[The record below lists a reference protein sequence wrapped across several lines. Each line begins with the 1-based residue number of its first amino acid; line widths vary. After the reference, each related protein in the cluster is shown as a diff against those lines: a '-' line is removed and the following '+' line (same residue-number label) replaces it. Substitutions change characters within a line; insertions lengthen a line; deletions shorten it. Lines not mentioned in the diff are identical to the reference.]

1 MNPPT
6 STDSGRKGTLGV
18 FVITVSD
25 TRTLETDR
33 SGQILVDFVS
43 SAGHR
48 LIGREILIDDE
59 ALIRKHVERWC
70 DDDIVEVILI
80 TGGTGIT
87 HRDVTPDAILPLI
100 TKEIPGFGELF
111 RMLSY
116 QEIGAATIQ
125 SRAIAALC
133 KTTLVFA
140 LPGSTG
146 AVQLAV
152 DKIIRPQLDIKT
164 RPCNFVELLPR
175 IAGESH

>member
-1 MNPPT
+1 MNPTT
-6 STDSGRKGTLGV
+6 SSSFGEKGSLGV
-18 FVITVSD
+18 SVVTVSD

-33 SGQILVDFVS
+33 SGQILVDFVTA
-43 SAGHR
+43 AGHH

-59 ALIRKHVERWC
+59 MLIRKHVERLC
-70 DDDIVEVILI
+70 DDQTVEVVLI

-87 HRDVTPDAILPLI
+87 HRDVTPDAIAPLI

-152 DKIIRPQLDIKT
+152 DKIIRPQLDIET
-164 RPCNFVELLPR
+164 RPCNFVQLLPR
-175 IAGESH
+175 IAEEKG